1 MKTKAIPSQWL
12 IKNGHRM
19 DCNPYMGGAVEARA
33 ILEKLACQKQQL
45 HELTIGIY
53 HAGREGRK
61 WVETEEFGVPFL
73 GSTDI
78 LKSDLSHLPFISKQ
92 QVANNPAFTI
102 HKGWTLI
109 TRSGTIGRMA
119 YARPDMDGM
128 ACSEHVMRVVPDTN
142 EIPSGYL
149 YAYLNSKFG
158 VPIVVSGTYGSIIQS
173 IEPQHIAALP
183 VPRLGDA
190 IEGAIHRLVEEAA
203 ELWGDYQVK
212 LNQATSILFRS
223 AGLQDIQAE
232 NWHAQGADLGFT
244 TKLTSPRSLR
254 ALNFNSRYLGFVDK
268 IKLTRHRA
276 LGDICST
283 GLLSRGGRFKR
294 VDADSEHGILLL
306 GQKQAFWSFP
316 IGRWIAPQYAKDE
329 IEVSDETILIA
340 SQGTLG
346 EKEVFCRPILATGD
360 WLTYGFS
367 EHFLRVAPSDPNISG
382 AYLFAFLRSEMVFR
396 CLRSMSVGSKQQDIH
411 TGLLS
416 EFPVPIISDTQ
427 KDKVENL
434 VRDAYVAKD
443 LASRNE
449 LKAIGLVEQAIEQA
463 AQVKH

>member
-33 ILEKLACQKQQL
+33 ILEKLACQKQPL
-45 HELTIGIY
+45 ADLTTGIY

-78 LKSDLSHLPFISKQ
+78 LKSDLSHLPLISKQ

-173 IEPQHIAALP
+173 IEPHHIAALP
-183 VPRLGDA
+183 VPRLGDTL
-190 IEGAIHRLVEEAA
+190 ESEIHRLVEEAA
-203 ELWGDYQVK
+203 ELR
-212 LNQATSILFRS
+212 AS
-223 AGLQDIQAE
+223 AIELL
-232 NWHAQGADLGFT
+232 AQGRQNFYDEFRVDVESYQADVTDF
-244 TKLTSPRSLR
+244 SINEIS
-254 ALNFNSRYLGFVDK
+254 SRN
-268 IKLTRHRA
+268 
-276 LGDICST
+276 
-283 GLLSRGGRFKR
+283 LSRLDAVFFSESGRKATELLASVSDDENQELGRVATVFTPGIFKR
-294 VDADSEHGILLL
+294 PYVDDPSFGYPYFSGSELFLNDAEPRGYLNKRAQNIENYVVKKNWLLIQDAGQL
-306 GQKQAFWSFP
+306 GGL
-316 IGRWIAPQYAKDE
+316 IGKVVRVNHFENNAV
-329 IEVSDETILIA
+329 VSNHLMRIA
-340 SQGTLG
+340 SENDTDAG
-346 EKEVFCRPILATGD
+346 
-360 WLTYGFS
+360 
-367 EHFLRVAPSDPNISG
+367 
-382 AYLFAFLRSEMVFR
+382 YLFAVIS
-396 CLRSMSVGSKQQDIH
+396 SIVGYHAIVKNAFGTSIPQLDPAHIGKMKI
-411 TGLLS
+411 
-416 EFPVPIISDTQ
+416 PWP
-427 KDKVENL
+427 DKVIRQRIANP
-434 VRDAYVAKD
+434 V
-443 LASRNE
+443 
-449 LKAIGLVEQAIEQA
+449 LKAWSLQDRAIEAERGAVSKTEQAIEQA

>member
-183 VPRLGDA
+183 VPRLGDT

-203 ELWGDYQVK
+203 ELRVEYQTK
-212 LNQATSILFRS
+212 LNEATSTLFEA
-223 AGLQDIQAE
+223 AGLKDIEAE
-232 NWHAQGADLGFT
+232 DWHAQGADLGYSV
-244 TKLTSPRSLR
+244 KLPSPRSLR
-254 ALNFNSRYLGFVDK
+254 ALNFNSRYLGFVEK
-268 IKLTRHRA
+268 LKRIKHKKLS
-276 LGDICST
+276 DICS
-283 GLLSRGGRFKR
+283 GGQLSSGVRFKR
-294 VDADSEHGILLL
+294 IDASPEFGGMLI
-306 GQKQAFWSFP
+306 GQKQGFFANP
-316 IGRWIAPQYAKDE
+316 QGRWISVEHSPDG
-329 IEVSDETILIA
+329 IFVGDETVLIA

-346 EKEVFCRPILATGD
+346 EHEVFCRPIFITGE
-360 WLTYGFS
+360 WLNYVYS
-367 EHFLRVAPSDPNISG
+367 QHFLRVVSGDPDISG
-382 AYLFAFLRSEMVFR
+382 AYLFAFIRSEMVFR
-396 CLRSMSVGSKQQDIH
+396 CLRSMSIGSKQQDIH
-411 TGLLS
+411 TGMLGDL
-416 EFPVPIISDTQ
+416 PIPIISDHLIS
-427 KDKVENL
+427 KIEEL
-434 VRDAYVAKD
+434 VRDAFVAKD
-443 LASRNE
+443 SANE
-449 LKAIGLVEQAIEQA
+449 SESKAIGLVEQAIEQA